1 MTTQVAVND
10 TLTQAVVKEDFIQKR
25 KFYLA
30 IGFLMCLIMGLVYAW
45 SIFVLPLEKQFGWTR
60 AQTQLTFTLTIIM
73 FSFGNIFGGRLADR
87 FGPRMVASA
96 GAVLTT
102 IGFFLAS
109 YTTSLIMLY
118 FSYGI
123 LVGLGIGVAYICVIS
138 LAARWYPDR
147 RGLAAGVVT
156 MGFGLAGFLL
166 GGIVG
171 YFINSLGWQWAF
183 RTLGLA
189 SAILM
194 VGGALLIRF
203 PPPNWSPVPVQN
215 NQQGP
220 PRVIKNFEWFE
231 MIKTTPFCLWFLSL
245 VALLSAGLMILAH
258 VVPLAVEKGL
268 SKGDAA
274 WAMGMFALFNG
285 LGRLVFGWL
294 YDKLGQTKAMVL
306 DGVVMTVGVFGI
318 LYMTQV
324 VGLSGLFV
332 AIMSTG
338 LAYGGC
344 PAINIAFI
352 VNAYGAKNAGINIG
366 LATTPLMIAVI
377 IGPYLGSFAQMSY
390 GYDYTIFLGGLFAL
404 VSAIVPF
411 FVGDP
416 QKLYKN

>member
-1 MTTQVAVND
+1 
-10 TLTQAVVKEDFIQKR
+10 
-25 KFYLA
+25 
-30 IGFLMCLIMGLVYAW
+30 
-45 SIFVLPLEKQFGWTR
+45 
-60 AQTQLTFTLTIIM
+60 
-73 FSFGNIFGGRLADR
+73 
-87 FGPRMVASA
+87 
-96 GAVLTT
+96 
-102 IGFFLAS
+102 
-109 YTTSLIMLY
+109 
-118 FSYGI
+118 
-123 LVGLGIGVAYICVIS
+123 
-138 LAARWYPDR
+138 
-147 RGLAAGVVT
+147 
-156 MGFGLAGFLL
+156 
-166 GGIVG
+166 
-171 YFINSLGWQWAF
+171 
-183 RTLGLA
+183 
-189 SAILM
+189 
-194 VGGALLIRF
+194 
-203 PPPNWSPVPVQN
+203 
-215 NQQGP
+215 
-220 PRVIKNFEWFE
+220 
-231 MIKTTPFCLWFLSL
+231 
-245 VALLSAGLMILAH
+245 MILAH